1 MAITYP
7 LSHPAT
13 GLRSVRILPRRLAA
27 VSESEFTLAQQAQL
41 HQGARFEFRCELAPQ
56 DRDNGEEWAAFLLE
70 LDGVYGTFLLGDPS
84 FLAKG
89 ARGALG
95 GIPLVNGGSQTGKNL
110 NIDGLTP
117 SVTNWIRKGDYFQL
131 GTGAASRLYK
141 CSQSANSNGSGQA
154 TLQFWPPI
162 VTAPTDNA
170 TVTVTG
176 AMGEFRL
183 AAQVEYSIDEAL
195 HFGFAFDAV
204 AVVP

>member
-1 MAITYP
+1 MAIIYP
-7 LSHPAT
+7 LSHPAS
-13 GLRSVRILPRRLAA
+13 GLRAVKILPRRVAA

-41 HQGARFEFRCELAPQ
+41 HQGARFEFGCELAPQ

-84 FLAKG
+84 FIAKG

-95 GIPLVNGGSQTGKNL
+95 GTPLVNGAAQTGKNL
-110 NIDGLTP
+110 NIDGL
-117 SVTNWIRKGDYFQL
+117 SNNVTNWIKKGDYFQL
-131 GTGAASRLYK
+131 GSGTTARLYK
-141 CSQSANSNGSGQA
+141 CSQNASSNGSGQA

-162 VTAPTDNA
+162 VTAPADNA
-170 TVTVTG
+170 AVTVTG
-176 AMGEFRL
+176 ALGVFRL
-183 AAQVEYSIDEAL
+183 AQAIEYSIDEAL